1 MVGTTGDPAGKDNH
15 KGCLGVG
22 DLQGRLLPTL
32 VPGPLQTV
40 LAVQVVAGLNFTA
53 VVTSTHKVYQAG
65 QLAPHRS
72 VKWSSCTTFEQVGG
86 PLERFWT
93 DELTAGMQHCVAT
106 ARAVDFKNGH
116 PVPSGTRYV
125 FTWGRGQEGQLG
137 CGTCSESG
145 VPVIVQAMQ
154 GRKVQQVAA
163 GGYYAMAVCEHNSQ
177 SEDVEELQQLQVAR
191 DFFRHRFKVIGWC
204 VGGGCFC
211 IGWCRAWIMFVCPC
225 TVCVYSS
232 YVLCV
237 FIVYVVCIHILS
249 APVQPQ

>member
-1 MVGTTGDPAGKDNH
+1 MGTTGDPAGKDNH